1 MNTPAFTASPWRR
14 AGHRAIS
21 AGLGQD
27 SVTLC
32 EVFSGAV
39 GIAEADA
46 NEALIAAAPALYL
59 AAAEVLD
66 WIEAGCLAETL
77 DPTTQPARLAACR
90 RAVQVLD
97 TVLRAAAPG
106 VRT

>member
-21 AGLGQD
+21 AGLGQE
-27 SVTLC
+27 SVTIC
-32 EVFSGAV
+32 ELFSWGDCS
-39 GIAEADA
+39 EADA

-77 DPTTQPARLAACR
+77 DPTMQPARLAACR